1 MTSMLGPIEAAPTG
15 RPVLLV
21 HGFAGTKSCWFAL
34 TRALRAQGVT
44 VDAIKYLPVTVDDVG
59 HVGLLLSPQVFGRI
73 VAALPIYEPAAA

>member
-44 VDAIKYLPVTVDDVG
+44 VDAIKYLPVAVDDVG